1 MHEVTIWYN
10 PNCSKCREALAI
22 LDENE
27 CEIVAVEYLK
37 TIPTKDEITTALT
50 MLGMNPRELMR
61 TKEEIYSEL
70 DLGAEDDYDNL
81 VDAMIKHPIL
91 IERPIIF
98 KDSKAIIGR
107 PTSAIAKFLQ
117 G

>member
-1 MHEVTIWYN
+1 MKEVTVWYN
-10 PNCSKCREALAI
+10 PSCSKCREALAI
-22 LDENE
+22 LDESG
-27 CEIVAVEYLK
+27 CEVEAVEYLK

-61 TKEEIYSEL
+61 TKEDIYSEL
-70 DLGAEDDYDNL
+70 NLKDEDDYDKL
-81 VDAMIKHPIL
+81 VDAMIQHPIL
-91 IERPIIF
+91 IERPVIF

-107 PTSAIAKFLQ
+107 PTSLIAKFLE